1 MQSVGLA
8 QVKKFD
14 SPSTQRFQLNRQTSR
29 GFLHADW
36 PLQYGSGRIW
46 AALLG
51 GPVIIAGVG
60 CPRFLPFLG
69 LFCPFT
75 QGLLTRSIVLHLAS
89 KRVVVQPFFLSVKFV
104 ICEHGFRP

>member
-46 AALLG
+46 AALQG

-60 CPRFLPFLG
+60 CPRSLPFLG
-69 LFCPFT
+69 LFCPCT
-75 QGLLTRSIVLHLAS
+75 HGGLAESIALPLPLQAKLAH
-89 KRVVVQPFFLSVKFV
+89 PLF
-104 ICEHGFRP
+104 HTPT